1 VTRAHSRLDTVESK
15 QSKQTA
21 DITTANTNIATNTT
35 SITALGT
42 RLGGNTQ
49 ETYLGTLGQMSPIG
63 DASYSGVGTL
73 GHVSAP
79 PSETDFNG
87 LIDDYNALNTA
98 YHDLVT
104 RFNTLLGELANQN
117 YLA

>member
-1 VTRAHSRLDTVESK
+1 M
-15 QSKQTA
+15 QSKQTSNIA
-21 DITTANTNIATNTT
+21 TANTNIATNAT

-49 ETYLGTLGQMSPIG
+49 ETYLGSLGQMAPIG
-63 DASYSGVGTL
+63 NASYSGIGTL

-104 RFNTLLGELANQN
+104 RFNTLLSELANQN